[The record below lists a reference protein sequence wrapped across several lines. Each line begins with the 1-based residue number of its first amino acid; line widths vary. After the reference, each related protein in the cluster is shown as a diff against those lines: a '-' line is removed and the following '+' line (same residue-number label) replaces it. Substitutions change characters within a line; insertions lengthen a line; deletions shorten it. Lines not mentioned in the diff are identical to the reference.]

1 MQFASIGSGS
11 GGNGTLLA
19 CGNTVLLVDCGFTM
33 TEVGR
38 RLQRLRF
45 DPERLSAVL
54 VTHEHRDHASGVRK
68 LQQELGVPVYTT
80 RGTAASDVLG
90 KKLEVTLVH
99 AEQPFTVGDFEV
111 TPVPVPHDA
120 REPVQYVFRAG
131 GRTLGLLT
139 DLGMITPVVRQHY
152 AQCDALLLETNHDP
166 VMLAE
171 GPYSNRLKKRVAGR
185 YGHLNNGQA
194 ADLLAGVEQER
205 LQHLIAMHIS
215 QKNNQPLLALD
226 ALRDVLRVDDSILRA
241 ATQDEGFG
249 WTTIH

>member
-11 GGNGTLLA
+11 GGNGLLLA
-19 CGNTVLLVDCGFTM
+19 AGDTALLVDCGFTM
-33 TEVGR
+33 AEVGR
-38 RLQRLRF
+38 RLERLQF
-45 DPERLSAVL
+45 DPENLTAVL
-54 VTHEHRDHASGVRK
+54 VTHEHRDHASGVRR
-68 LQQELGVPVYTT
+68 LQKELGVPVFAT

-90 KKLEVTLVH
+90 KKLEVTPVQS
-99 AEQPFTVGDFEV
+99 EQPFEIGCFRV

-120 REPVQYVFRAG
+120 REPVQYVIESG

-139 DLGMITPVVRQHY
+139 DLGMVTPVVRQHY
-152 AQCDALLLETNHDP
+152 ARCDALLLETNHDP

-215 QKNNQPLLALD
+215 EKNNLPDIALD
-226 ALRDVLRVDDSILRA
+226 ALRAVLRTEDSILRA
-241 ATQDEGFG
+241 ATQNEGFG